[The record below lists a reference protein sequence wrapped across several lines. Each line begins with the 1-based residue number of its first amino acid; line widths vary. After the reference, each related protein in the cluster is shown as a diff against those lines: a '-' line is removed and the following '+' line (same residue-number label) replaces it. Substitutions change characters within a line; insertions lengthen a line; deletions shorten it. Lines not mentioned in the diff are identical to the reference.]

1 MFIGNLKFYFN
12 FCILDNNTITELRSL
27 IYNCRELVAKLES
40 DLQVAE
46 SHNQADECNKL
57 REEVK
62 RLKGELEH
70 RALKG
75 DFNCNARIL
84 HFTMNPAAIA
94 EQQAEEK
101 QKALLHEVE
110 ELRAKVAQGGVNMTT
125 SSLQTQGNFSKTL
138 I

>member
-40 DLQVAE
+40 DLQAAE

-57 REEVK
+57 REEVE

-125 SSLQTQGNFSKTL
+125 SSLQTQGNFTKTL